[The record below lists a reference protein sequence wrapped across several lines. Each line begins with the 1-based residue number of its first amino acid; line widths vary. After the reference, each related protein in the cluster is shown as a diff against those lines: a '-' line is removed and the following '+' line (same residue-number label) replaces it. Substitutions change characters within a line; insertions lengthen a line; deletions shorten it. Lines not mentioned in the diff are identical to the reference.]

1 MCHHRFGKTI
11 TIPIRVIHIRL
22 TTHTTPT
29 TLTLT
34 PLRSISVT
42 LTEDAIDIIRTPVAG
57 MGMAGVFKDTEATV
71 VVDSMAQG
79 DTSTAQGDTAMAQWD
94 TAMAVDLGV
103 LEDDS

>member
-1 MCHHRFGKTI
+1 
-11 TIPIRVIHIRL
+11 
-22 TTHTTPT
+22 
-29 TLTLT
+29 
-34 PLRSISVT
+34 
-42 LTEDAIDIIRTPVAG
+42 